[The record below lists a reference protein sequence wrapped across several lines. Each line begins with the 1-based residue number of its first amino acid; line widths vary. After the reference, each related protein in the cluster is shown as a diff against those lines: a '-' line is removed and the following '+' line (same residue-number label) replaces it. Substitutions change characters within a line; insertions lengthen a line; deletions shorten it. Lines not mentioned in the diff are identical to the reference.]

1 MLTVEQ
7 SKELVARGFSRRNFG
22 RLATM
27 IAAGS
32 TLPFANE
39 QALAQ
44 LSMIKGGVPAD
55 AVKIDA
61 NENPMGPCE
70 EALGAILK
78 AAANGGRYDYQLTQ
92 NMVETLAEQEGVKP
106 SYVKAYPGSSAPLHH
121 AVLAFTSPTKPY
133 VMADPGYEQGAGA
146 AKFIGA
152 KTIRVPLAKD
162 YSHDVKAMVAASPD
176 AGLIYICNPNNPTG
190 SITKKSDIEWVVA
203 NKPKGCVVMIDEAYY
218 HIAGISPC
226 SDLVAADKDVII
238 LRTFSKIYGMAGIRA
253 GAAIGR
259 PDLLDK
265 MGAYMAGALPTTAMA
280 AATASLKSKNLVP
293 ERREKIKVIR
303 EDTMAFLDKH
313 GYKTVTSV
321 SNKFMVDTK
330 RPAKDVI
337 AAMRNEKVYIG
348 RPWEVWPTYVRVT
361 VGTQDEMT
369 KFKAAFLKVMA

>member
-27 IAAGS
+27 IAAGGS
-32 TLPFANE
+32 LPFMNE

-61 NENPMGPCE
+61 NENPMGPCA
-70 EALGAILK
+70 EALEAIHK
-78 AAANGGRYDYQLTQ
+78 AAANGGRYDYQLTF
-92 NMVETLAEQEGVKP
+92 NMTETLAEQEGVKP

-146 AKFIGA
+146 ARFIGS

-176 AGLIYICNPNNPTG
+176 SGLIYICNPNNPRPAQ
-190 SITKKSDIEWVVA
+190 ITRKKSDIEWAVGDTSLW
-203 NKPKGCVVMIDEAYY
+203 KGCVVMIDEAYI

-226 SDLVAADKDVII
+226 SDLVAADKDVVV

-259 PDLLDK
+259 PDLLEK
-265 MGAYMAGALPTTAMA
+265 MGAYMAGCPSDYRHGSGYGEPQIEEPGSGTPG
-280 AATASLKSKNLVP
+280 KNQDHSRRHDGVP
-293 ERREKIKVIR
+293 R
-303 EDTMAFLDKH
+303 
-313 GYKTVTSV
+313 
-321 SNKFMVDTK
+321 
-330 RPAKDVI
+330 
-337 AAMRNEKVYIG
+337 
-348 RPWEVWPTYVRVT
+348 
-361 VGTQDEMT
+361 
-369 KFKAAFLKVMA
+369 

>member
-32 TLPFANE
+32 TLPFYNE

-61 NENPMGPCE
+61 NENPMGPCP
-70 EALGAILK
+70 EALEAIHK
-78 AAANGGRYDYQLTQ
+78 AASNGGRYDYQLTVD
-92 NMVETLAEQEGVKP
+92 MTELLAEQEGVK
-106 SYVKAYPGSSAPLHH
+106 SGYVKAYPGSSAPLHH

-190 SITKKSDIEWVVA
+190 SITKKSDIEWAVA
-203 NKPKGCVVMIDEAYY
+203 NKPKGCVIMIDEAYY
-218 HIAGISPC
+218 HLAGMSPC
-226 SDLVAADKDVII
+226 TDLVAADKDVIV

-253 GAAIGR
+253 GVAIGR
-259 PDLLDK
+259 PDLLEK
-265 MGAYMAGALPTTAMA
+265 MGAYMAGALPTTAMG

-303 EDTMAFLDKH
+303 EDTMGFLDKH

-337 AAMRNEKVYIG
+337 EAMRKEKVYIG
-348 RPWEVWPTYVRVT
+348 RPWPVWPTYVRVT
-361 VGTQDEMT
+361 VGTQDDMT

>member
-27 IAAGS
+27 LAAGS
-32 TLPFANE
+32 TLPFYNE

-44 LSMIKGGVPAD
+44 LSMIKGGIPEG

-61 NENPMGPCE
+61 NENPMGPCP
-70 EALGAILK
+70 EALEAIHK
-78 AAANGGRYDYQLTQ
+78 AAANGGRYDYQLTF
-92 NMVETLAEQEGVKP
+92 NMTETLAEQEGVKP

-121 AVLAFTSPTKPY
+121 AVLAFCSPTKPY

-146 AKFIGA
+146 AKFLGA
-152 KTIRVPLAKD
+152 KTIRVPLMKD

-190 SITKKSDIEWVVA
+190 SITKKSDIEWAVA
-203 NKPKGCVVMIDEAYY
+203 NKPKGSVIMIDEAYF

-253 GAAIGR
+253 GAAIAR
-259 PDLLDK
+259 PDLLEK
-265 MGAYMAGALPTTAMA
+265 MGSFMAGALPTTAMGA
-280 AATASLKSKNLVP
+280 ANASLKSKMLVP

-330 RPAKDVI
+330 RPATDVI
-337 AAMRNEKVYIG
+337 MAMRKEKVYIG
-348 RPWEVWPTYVRVT
+348 RPWPVWPTYVRVT
-361 VGTQDEMT
+361 VGTQDDMT